1 MLPNL
6 TDLCSKVIDE
16 IVAHERAEVES
27 ETNALLGLSW
37 DACGILEA
45 GSIKES
51 VYYTNKRDY
60 IDEEWYKII
69 TGAPAVASENATRL
83 HKLFDSKRIEVKHII
98 QTASQPSSAMNCI
111 PESLNKQLGR
121 GDTTNMKS
129 ILPCSMVI
137 IFVTIFTVLGG
148 VSLALPWIR
157 YW

>member
-16 IVAHERAEVES
+16 IVVHERAEVES

-37 DACGILEA
+37 DVCLLHS
-45 GSIKES
+45 GSWQLKES

-69 TGAPAVASENATRL
+69 TGAPAVVSENATRL
-83 HKLFDSKRIEVKHII
+83 HKLFESKRIKVKHII

-111 PESLNKQLGR
+111 PESLNKQPVLTAKPSVSFSFSALR
-121 GDTTNMKS
+121 S
-129 ILPCSMVI
+129 VILSCDVVSM
-137 IFVTIFTVLGG
+137 T
-148 VSLALPWIR
+148 
-157 YW
+157 